1 MSTNNKKGSNK
12 DIPIW
17 ASVWKDDGGKEKGK
31 PDSSEPRIAPL
42 TLEQEEA
49 YVRTRAYQSIAAKID
64 AVVEAGVN
72 DDLLSVVNGLKRFF
86 SVDEFEESPPLKRTR
101 LEVGVEN
108 SPETSHDFVR
118 VPVLRK
124 DPCRLPIAMLQGPA
138 SILDRRELFRFL
150 VDMFRNQQDL
160 DSTPAVCC
168 LAKIG
173 EAVANRNDCAPLL
186 REIVL
191 QCIHQEPDPLKY
203 SKLLK
208 RGDALLKWARKTTE
222 FDSIVVF
229 LEDVEGMPTFQ
240 DLLHHLAE
248 LRATHGIR
256 INVVVLAP
264 VGNVSLRSS
273 TQGRAGLALK
283 CFSLPRSDDWMARV
297 WSTLSRE
304 AWVSPASMRFIRA
317 SFVNHTESLV
327 KSATMLKTAVAH
339 VLLEPGSFAVARRT
353 CPEFAQQERHR
364 LEWLDTDPEARE
376 FCGGETTA
384 QKMKVQA
391 KEALEKHQEQRI
403 LCRVVQCMLQQ
414 GRSFDAAAIIDEAC
428 WGLFQDGGRCIK
440 AVLCE
445 GTATE
450 LFQRLQG
457 AMDILSEASAV
468 STMLESFVERLDS
481 FLIAL
486 LGEIEEGRTEA
497 SKSARLV
504 LEALTND
511 FCQRV
516 STLRRD
522 LQREYQSHLDERT
535 MSAISPEVRA
545 VVANQL
551 LTPDQMPA
559 GSLFESASQL
569 FDLMK
574 DTMAVSR
581 TDFFDLYRK
590 RVEGR
595 PSQEELW
602 LSFALGIYHLIHLG
616 FIREKPANGRLEA
629 IYEKA
634 AVVWGRG
641 L

>member
-1 MSTNNKKGSNK
+1 METIEENKTHVMSTNHKQGSKK

-17 ASVWKDDGGKEKGK
+17 ASVWKDYGGKEKGK
-31 PDSSEPRIAPL
+31 TDGAEPRIVPL

-49 YVRTRAYQSIAAKID
+49 YVRTRAYQSIASKID
-64 AVVEAGVN
+64 AVVEAVVN
-72 DDLLSVVNGLKRFF
+72 DDLLCVVDGLKRFF
-86 SVDEFEESPPLKRTR
+86 SEDEFEESPPLKRSR
-101 LEVGVEN
+101 LEEVVEN
-108 SPETSHDFVR
+108 SSDTFHDFVR

-124 DPCRLPIAMLQGPA
+124 DPSSLSIAMLHGPA
-138 SILDRRELFRFL
+138 SILDRHELLRFL

-160 DSTPAVCC
+160 DHTPAVCC
-168 LAKIG
+168 LSNIG

-191 QCIHQEPDPLKY
+191 QCVHQEPDPLRY

-240 DLLHHLAE
+240 NLLHHLAE
-248 LRATHGIR
+248 LRATHGVR
-256 INVVVLAP
+256 INVAMLSP
-264 VGNVSLRSS
+264 VGNISLRSS

-317 SFVNHTESLV
+317 SFVNHTESVV

-339 VLLEPGSFAVARRT
+339 VLLVPGSFAVARRS
-353 CPEFAQQERHR
+353 CPELMQQEQYR
-364 LEWLDTDPEARE
+364 LEWMDTDPEARKV
-376 FCGGETTA
+376 CGGETTA
-384 QKMKVQA
+384 QLMKDKA
-391 KEALEKHQEQRI
+391 KELWEKQQEQRI

-428 WGLFQDGGRCIK
+428 WGFFQDGGRCMK
-440 AVLCE
+440 AFLSKCTV
-445 GTATE
+445 TE
-450 LFQRLQG
+450 LFQQMQG
-457 AMDILSEASAV
+457 AKDILSEESAV
-468 STMLESFVERLDS
+468 STMFERFAERLDS
-481 FLIAL
+481 SLIAL
-486 LGEIEEGRTEA
+486 LGEIEEGRIEA

-504 LEALTND
+504 LEVLTND
-511 FCQRV
+511 ICQRV
-516 STLRRD
+516 SSLRRE
-522 LQREYQSHLDERT
+522 LQREYQPHLDE
-535 MSAISPEVRA
+535 MIVGAISPEVRA

-559 GSLFESASQL
+559 SSLFESATQL

-574 DTMAVSR
+574 DTMAISR
-581 TDFFDLYRK
+581 TDFFDLYQK
-590 RVEGR
+590 I
-595 PSQEELW
+595 
-602 LSFALGIYHLIHLG
+602 FTHT
-616 FIREKPANGRLEA
+616 
-629 IYEKA
+629 
-634 AVVWGRG
+634 
-641 L
+641 